1 MAAYSVTQKYLVDNY
16 AVVVLLTN
24 ADPLE
29 VGQSFTLAGVD
40 ATFNGSYTV
49 RELPPYRFTGVDE
62 YGFFT
67 YDVEEPIQNQ
77 VLFAKTAADVI
88 ISLAT
93 GTLTTTPTCTW
104 VTTDAQVE
112 DWLGIGTATAADQAF
127 ITQCRLA
134 ANEFA
139 YRRRNEAG
147 YKNESLTTVPNA
159 SVLLGTIA
167 YAGFLYRQRGA
178 VTDFA
183 SFDGLAAGGS
193 MGLSPMIKQLLG
205 VDRPS
210 VF

>member
-1 MAAYSVTQKYLVDNY
+1 MAVYSVTQKYLTDNY

-29 VGQSFTLAGVD
+29 VGQSVTIAGVD
-40 ATFNGSYTV
+40 ATFNGTYTV
-49 RELPPYRFTGVDE
+49 RELPQYYFTGVDE
-62 YGFFT
+62 QGFFQ
-67 YDVEEPIQNQ
+67 YDLQAPIANQ
-77 VLFAKTAADVI
+77 VLFAKTAANVNI
-88 ISLAT
+88 VAAT
-93 GTLTTTPTCTW
+93 GTLTTTPQCTW

-112 DWLGIGTATAADQAF
+112 DWLGIGTATAADQTF
-127 ITQCRLA
+127 ITQCRQA

-139 YRRRNEAG
+139 YRRRAEAG
-147 YKNESLTTVPNA
+147 YRNESLSTVPNP

-205 VDRPS
+205 VDRPA
-210 VF
+210 VA

>member
-1 MAAYSVTQKYLVDNY
+1 MAAYSVTQKYIVDNY

-40 ATFNGSYTV
+40 ATFNGTYTV
-49 RELPPYRFTGVDE
+49 HTLPPFRFIGVDE
-62 YGFFT
+62 YGFFE
-67 YDVEEPIQNQ
+67 YDPEQPIQNQ
-77 VLFAKTAADVI
+77 VLFAKTAANVI
-88 ISLAT
+88 ISPAT

-104 VTTDAQVE
+104 ITSDSQVE
-112 DWLGIGTATAADQAF
+112 DWLGIGTATAADQTF

-134 ANEFA
+134 SNEFCF
-139 YRRRNEAG
+139 RRRQEAN
-147 YKNESLTTVPNA
+147 YRDSLTTVPNA
-159 SVLLGTIA
+159 SVLLGAIA

-183 SFDGLAAGGS
+183 GFDGLAAGGS

-205 VDRPS
+205 IDRPA

>member
-1 MAAYSVTQKYLVDNY
+1 MAVYSVSQKYIVDNY

-49 RELPPYRFTGVDE
+49 HALPPFRFLGVDE
-62 YGFFT
+62 YGFFL
-67 YDVEEPIQNQ
+67 YDPEQPIQHQ

-88 ISLAT
+88 ISPAT

-104 VTTDAQVE
+104 ITADSQIE
-112 DWLGIGTATAADQAF
+112 DWLGIGTATAADQTF

-134 ANEFA
+134 SNEFCF
-139 YRRRNEAG
+139 RRRQEAN
-147 YKNESLTTVPNA
+147 YRDSLTTVPNA
-159 SVLLGTIA
+159 SVLLGAVA

-183 SFDGLAAGGS
+183 GFDGLAAGGS

-205 VDRPS
+205 IDRPA

>member
-1 MAAYSVTQKYLVDNY
+1 MAVYSVSQKYIVDNY

-49 RELPPYRFTGVDE
+49 HALPPFRFLGVDE
-62 YGFFT
+62 YGFFL
-67 YDVEEPIQNQ
+67 YDPEQPIQHQ
-77 VLFAKTAADVI
+77 VLFAKTAANVI
-88 ISLAT
+88 ISPAT

-104 VTTDAQVE
+104 ITADSQVE
-112 DWLGIGTATAADQAF
+112 DWLGIGTATAADQTF

-134 ANEFA
+134 ANEFCF
-139 YRRRNEAG
+139 RRRQEAG
-147 YKNESLTTVPNA
+147 YKDSLTTSPNA
-159 SVLLGTIA
+159 SVTLGTVA

-183 SFDGLAAGGS
+183 GFDGLAAGGS

-205 VDRPS
+205 IDRPA

>member
-1 MAAYSVTQKYLVDNY
+1 MAAYSVTQKYIVDNY

-49 RELPPYRFTGVDE
+49 HALPPFRFIGVDE
-62 YGFFT
+62 YGFFL
-67 YDVEEPIQNQ
+67 YDPEQPIQNQ
-77 VLFAKTAADVI
+77 VLFAKTAANVI
-88 ISLAT
+88 ISPAT

-104 VTTDAQVE
+104 ITADSQIE
-112 DWLGIGTATAADQAF
+112 DWLGIGTATAADQTF

-134 ANEFA
+134 ANEFC
-139 YRRRNEAG
+139 YRRRLEAG
-147 YKNESLTTVPNA
+147 YKDSLTTSPNA
-159 SVLLGTIA
+159 SVTLGTVA

-183 SFDGLAAGGS
+183 GFDGLAAGGS

-205 VDRPS
+205 IDRPA

>member
-1 MAAYSVTQKYLVDNY
+1 MAVYSVSQKYIVDNY

-49 RELPPYRFTGVDE
+49 HALPPFRFLGVDE
-62 YGFFT
+62 YGFFL
-67 YDVEEPIQNQ
+67 YDPEQPIQHQ
-77 VLFAKTAADVI
+77 VLFAKTADNVI
-88 ISLAT
+88 ISPAT

-104 VTTDAQVE
+104 ITTDSQVE
-112 DWLGIGTATAADQAF
+112 DWLGIGTATAADQTF

-134 ANEFA
+134 ANEFC
-139 YRRRNEAG
+139 YRRRLEAG
-147 YKNESLTTVPNA
+147 YKDSLTTVPNA
-159 SVLLGTIA
+159 SVTLGTVA

-183 SFDGLAAGGS
+183 GFDGLAAGGS

-205 VDRPS
+205 IDRPA

>member
-1 MAAYSVTQKYLVDNY
+1 MAAYSVKQKYLVDNY
-16 AVVVLLTN
+16 AVLVLLTN

-29 VGQSFTLAGVD
+29 VGQSFTVAGVD

-49 RELPPYRFTGVDE
+49 FELPQFRFTGVDE
-62 YGFFT
+62 YGFFL
-67 YDVEEPIQNQ
+67 YDTEQPIQNQ
-77 VLFAKTAADVI
+77 VLYARTAANVI
-88 ISLAT
+88 ISPAT

-104 VTTDAQVE
+104 ITTDSQVE
-112 DWLGIGTATAADQAF
+112 DWLGIGTATTADQTF

-134 ANEFA
+134 ANEFC
-139 YRRRNEAG
+139 YRRRQEAG
-147 YKNESLTTVPNA
+147 YKDSLTTVPNA
-159 SVLLGTIA
+159 SVLLGSIA
-167 YAGFLYRQRGA
+167 YAAFLYRQRGA

-205 VDRPS
+205 VDRPA

>member
-1 MAAYSVTQKYLVDNY
+1 MAAYSVTQKYIVDNY

-40 ATFNGSYTV
+40 ATFNGTYTV
-49 RELPPYRFTGVDE
+49 HTLPPFRFLGVDE
-62 YGFFT
+62 YGFFE
-67 YDVEEPIQNQ
+67 YDPEQPIQNQ
-77 VLFAKTAADVI
+77 VLFAKTAANVI
-88 ISLAT
+88 ISPAT

-104 VTTDAQVE
+104 ITSDSQIE
-112 DWLGIGTATAADQAF
+112 DWLGIGTATAADQTF

-134 ANEFA
+134 SNEFCF
-139 YRRRNEAG
+139 RRRLEAN
-147 YKNESLTTVPNA
+147 YRDSLTTVPNA
-159 SVLLGTIA
+159 SVLLGAIA

-183 SFDGLAAGGS
+183 GFDGLAAGGS

-205 VDRPS
+205 IDRPA

>member
-1 MAAYSVTQKYLVDNY
+1 MAVYSVSQKYIVDNY

-49 RELPPYRFTGVDE
+49 HALPPFRFLGVDE
-62 YGFFT
+62 YGFFL
-67 YDVEEPIQNQ
+67 YDPEQPIQHQ
-77 VLFAKTAADVI
+77 VLFAKTAANVI
-88 ISLAT
+88 ISPAT

-104 VTTDAQVE
+104 ITADSQIE
-112 DWLGIGTATAADQAF
+112 DWLGIGTATAADQTF

-134 ANEFA
+134 SNEFCF
-139 YRRRNEAG
+139 RRRQEAN
-147 YKNESLTTVPNA
+147 YRDSLTTVPNA
-159 SVLLGTIA
+159 SVLLGAVA

-183 SFDGLAAGGS
+183 GFDGLAAGGS

-205 VDRPS
+205 IDRPA

>member
-40 ATFNGSYTV
+40 ATFNGTYNV
-49 RELPPYRFTGVDE
+49 HALPPFRFIGVDE
-62 YGFFT
+62 YGFLE
-67 YDVEEPIQNQ
+67 YDPEQPIQNQ
-77 VLFAKTAADVI
+77 VLFAKTAANVI
-88 ISLAT
+88 ISPAT

-104 VTTDAQVE
+104 ITTDSQVE
-112 DWLGIGTATAADQAF
+112 DWLGIGTATAADQTF

-134 ANEFA
+134 SNEFC
-139 YRRRNEAG
+139 YRRRQEAN
-147 YKNESLTTVPNA
+147 YRDSLTTVPNA
-159 SVLLGTIA
+159 SVLLGAIA

-183 SFDGLAAGGS
+183 GFDGLAAGGS

-205 VDRPS
+205 IDRPA

>member
-1 MAAYSVTQKYLVDNY
+1 MAVYSVTQKYLTDNY

-29 VGQSFTLAGVD
+29 VGQSVTIAGVD
-40 ATFNGSYTV
+40 ATFNGTYTV
-49 RELPPYRFTGVDE
+49 RELPQYYFTGVDDQ
-62 YGFFT
+62 GFFQ
-67 YDVEEPIQNQ
+67 YDLQAPIANQ
-77 VLFAKTAADVI
+77 VLFAKTAANVNI
-88 ISLAT
+88 VAAT
-93 GTLTTTPTCTW
+93 GTLTTTPQCTW
-104 VTTDAQVE
+104 VTTDAQIE
-112 DWLGIGTATAADQAF
+112 DWLGIGTATAADQTF
-127 ITQCRLA
+127 ITQCRQA

-139 YRRRNEAG
+139 YRRRAEAG
-147 YKNESLTTVPNA
+147 YRNESLSTVPNP

-205 VDRPS
+205 VDRPA
-210 VF
+210 VA

>member
-1 MAAYSVTQKYLVDNY
+1 MAAYSVTQKYIVDNY

-40 ATFNGSYTV
+40 ATFNGTYTV
-49 RELPPYRFTGVDE
+49 HTLPPFRFMGVDE
-62 YGFFT
+62 YGFFI
-67 YDVEEPIQNQ
+67 YDPEQPIQHQ

-88 ISLAT
+88 ISPAT

-104 VTTDAQVE
+104 ITADSQIE
-112 DWLGIGTATAADQAF
+112 DWLGIGTATAADQTF

-134 ANEFA
+134 ANEFC
-139 YRRRNEAG
+139 YRRRLEAG
-147 YKNESLTTVPNA
+147 YKDSLTTSPNA
-159 SVLLGTIA
+159 SVTLGTVA

-183 SFDGLAAGGS
+183 GFDGLAAGGS

-205 VDRPS
+205 IDRPA

>member
-1 MAAYSVTQKYLVDNY
+1 MATYSVTQKYLVDNY

-29 VGQSFTLAGVD
+29 VSQSFTLAGVD
-40 ATFNGSYTV
+40 ATFDGTYLV
-49 RELPPYRFTGVDE
+49 HALPPFRFIGVDE
-62 YGFFT
+62 YGFLE
-67 YDVEEPIQNQ
+67 YDPEQPIQNQ
-77 VLFAKTAADVI
+77 VLFAKTAANVI
-88 ISLAT
+88 ISPAT

-104 VTTDAQVE
+104 ITTDSQVE
-112 DWLGIGTATAADQAF
+112 DWLGIGTATAADQTF

-134 ANEFA
+134 SNEFC
-139 YRRRNEAG
+139 YRRRQESN
-147 YKNESLTTVPNA
+147 YRDSLTTVPNA
-159 SVLLGTIA
+159 SVLLGAIA

-183 SFDGLAAGGS
+183 GFDGLAAGGS

-205 VDRPS
+205 IDRPA

>member
-1 MAAYSVTQKYLVDNY
+1 MATYSVTQKYLVDNY

-40 ATFNGSYTV
+40 ATFNGTYLV
-49 RELPPYRFTGVDE
+49 HALPPFRFIGVDE
-62 YGFFT
+62 YGFLE
-67 YDVEEPIQNQ
+67 YDFEEPIQNQ
-77 VLFAKTAADVI
+77 VLFAKTAANVI
-88 ISLAT
+88 ISPAT
-93 GTLTTTPTCTW
+93 GTLTTTPICTW
-104 VTTDAQVE
+104 ITADSQVE
-112 DWLGIGTATAADQAF
+112 DWLGIGTATSADQTF

-134 ANEFA
+134 ANEFC
-139 YRRRNEAG
+139 YRRRLEAG
-147 YKNESLTTVPNA
+147 YKDSLTTSPNS
-159 SVLLGTIA
+159 SVTLGTVA

-183 SFDGLAAGGS
+183 GFDGLAAGGS

-205 VDRPS
+205 IDRPA

>member
-1 MAAYSVTQKYLVDNY
+1 MAAYSVTQKYIVDNY

-40 ATFNGSYTV
+40 ATFNGTYTV
-49 RELPPYRFTGVDE
+49 HTLPPFRFIGVDE
-62 YGFFT
+62 YGFFQ
-67 YDVEEPIQNQ
+67 YDPEQPIQNQ
-77 VLFAKTAADVI
+77 VLFAKTADNVI
-88 ISLAT
+88 ISPAT

-112 DWLGIGTATAADQAF
+112 DWLGIGTATAADQTF

-134 ANEFA
+134 ANEFC
-139 YRRRNEAG
+139 YRRRAEAG

-167 YAGFLYRQRGA
+167 YAGF
-178 VTDFA
+178 
-183 SFDGLAAGGS
+183 
-193 MGLSPMIKQLLG
+193 
-205 VDRPS
+205 
-210 VF
+210 

>member
-1 MAAYSVTQKYLVDNY
+1 MAAYSVTQKYIVDNY

-40 ATFNGSYTV
+40 ATFNGTYTV
-49 RELPPYRFTGVDE
+49 HTLPPFRFMGVDE
-62 YGFFT
+62 YGFFI
-67 YDVEEPIQNQ
+67 YDPEQPIQNQ

-88 ISLAT
+88 ISPAT

-104 VTTDAQVE
+104 ITADSQVE
-112 DWLGIGTATAADQAF
+112 DWLGIGTATSADQTF

-134 ANEFA
+134 ANEFC
-139 YRRRNEAG
+139 YRRRLEAG
-147 YKNESLTTVPNA
+147 YKDSLTTSPNA
-159 SVLLGTIA
+159 SVTLGTVA

-183 SFDGLAAGGS
+183 GFDGLAAGGS

-205 VDRPS
+205 IDRPG

>member
-1 MAAYSVTQKYLVDNY
+1 MAAYSVTQKYIVDNY

-40 ATFNGSYTV
+40 ATFNGTYLV
-49 RELPPYRFTGVDE
+49 HALPPFRFIGVDE
-62 YGFFT
+62 YGFLE
-67 YDVEEPIQNQ
+67 YDPEQPIQNQ
-77 VLFAKTAADVI
+77 VLFSKTAANVI
-88 ISLAT
+88 ISPAT

-104 VTTDAQVE
+104 ITTDSQVE
-112 DWLGIGTATAADQAF
+112 DWLGIGTATAADQTF

-134 ANEFA
+134 ANEFC
-139 YRRRNEAG
+139 YRRRQEAG
-147 YKNESLTTVPNA
+147 YKDSLTTSPNA
-159 SVLLGTIA
+159 SVTLGTVA

-183 SFDGLAAGGS
+183 GFDGLAAGGS

-205 VDRPS
+205 IDRPA

>member
-1 MAAYSVTQKYLVDNY
+1 MATYSVTQKYLVDNY

-29 VGQSFTLAGVD
+29 VSQSFTLAGVD
-40 ATFNGSYTV
+40 ATFDGTYLV
-49 RELPPYRFTGVDE
+49 HALPPFRFIGVDE
-62 YGFFT
+62 YGFLE
-67 YDVEEPIQNQ
+67 YDPEQPIQNQ
-77 VLFAKTAADVI
+77 VLFAKTAANVI
-88 ISLAT
+88 ISPAT

-104 VTTDAQVE
+104 ITTDSQVE
-112 DWLGIGTATAADQAF
+112 DWLGIGTATAADQTF

-134 ANEFA
+134 SNEFC
-139 YRRRNEAG
+139 YRRRQEAN
-147 YKNESLTTVPNA
+147 YRDSLTTVPNA
-159 SVLLGTIA
+159 SVLLGAIA

-183 SFDGLAAGGS
+183 GFDGLAAGGS

-205 VDRPS
+205 IDRPA

>member
-1 MAAYSVTQKYLVDNY
+1 MAVYSVTQKYLTDNY

-29 VGQSFTLAGVD
+29 VGQSVTIAGVD
-40 ATFNGSYTV
+40 ATFNGTYTV
-49 RELPPYRFTGVDE
+49 HELPQYYYTGVDDQ
-62 YGFFT
+62 GFLH
-67 YDVEEPIQNQ
+67 YDIEAPIANQ
-77 VLFAKTAADVI
+77 VLFAKTAANVNI
-88 ISLAT
+88 VAAT
-93 GTLTTTPTCTW
+93 GTLTTTPQCTW

-112 DWLGIGTATAADQAF
+112 DWLGIGTATAADQTF
-127 ITQCRLA
+127 ITQCRQA

-139 YRRRNEAG
+139 YRRRAEAG
-147 YKNESLTTVPNA
+147 YRNESLSTVPNP

-205 VDRPS
+205 VDRPA
-210 VF
+210 VA

>member
-1 MAAYSVTQKYLVDNY
+1 MAVYSVQQKYLVDNY
-16 AVVVLLTN
+16 AVLVLLTN

-29 VGQSFTLAGVD
+29 VGQSFTVAGVD

-49 RELPPYRFTGVDE
+49 FELPQFRFTGVDE
-62 YGFFT
+62 YGFFL
-67 YDVEEPIQNQ
+67 YDTEQPIQNQ
-77 VLFAKTAADVI
+77 VLYARTAANVI
-88 ISLAT
+88 ISPAT

-104 VTTDAQVE
+104 ITTDSQVE
-112 DWLGIGTATAADQAF
+112 DWLGIGTATTADQTF

-139 YRRRNEAG
+139 FRRRQEAN
-147 YKNESLTTVPNA
+147 YKDSLTTVPNA

-205 VDRPS
+205 VDRPA

>member
-1 MAAYSVTQKYLVDNY
+1 MAAYSVTQKYIVDNY

-40 ATFNGSYTV
+40 ATFNGTYTV
-49 RELPPYRFTGVDE
+49 HTLPPFRFMGVDE
-62 YGFFT
+62 YGFFI
-67 YDVEEPIQNQ
+67 YDPEQPIQHQ

-88 ISLAT
+88 ISPAT

-104 VTTDAQVE
+104 ITTDSQVE
-112 DWLGIGTATAADQAF
+112 DWLGIGTATAADQTF

-134 ANEFA
+134 ANEFC
-139 YRRRNEAG
+139 YRRRQEAG
-147 YKNESLTTVPNA
+147 YKDSLTTSPNA
-159 SVLLGTIA
+159 SVTLGTVA

-183 SFDGLAAGGS
+183 GFDGLAAGGS

-205 VDRPS
+205 IDRPA

>member
-1 MAAYSVTQKYLVDNY
+1 MAAYSVKQKYLVDNY
-16 AVVVLLTN
+16 AVLVLLTN

-29 VGQSFTLAGVD
+29 VGQSFTVAGVD

-49 RELPPYRFTGVDE
+49 FELPQFRFTGVDE
-62 YGFFT
+62 YGFFL
-67 YDVEEPIQNQ
+67 YDTEQPIQNQ
-77 VLFAKTAADVI
+77 VLYARTADNVI
-88 ISLAT
+88 ISPAT

-104 VTTDAQVE
+104 ITTDSQVE
-112 DWLGIGTATAADQAF
+112 DWLGIGTATTADQTF

-134 ANEFA
+134 ANEFC
-139 YRRRNEAG
+139 YRRRQEAG
-147 YKNESLTTVPNA
+147 YKDSLTTSPNA

-205 VDRPS
+205 VDRPA

>member
-1 MAAYSVTQKYLVDNY
+1 MATYSVTQKYLVDNY

-29 VGQSFTLAGVD
+29 VSQSFTLAGVD
-40 ATFNGSYTV
+40 ATFNGTYLV
-49 RELPPYRFTGVDE
+49 HALPPFRFIGVDE
-62 YGFFT
+62 YGFLE
-67 YDVEEPIQNQ
+67 YDFEEPIQNQ
-77 VLFAKTAADVI
+77 VLFAKTAANVI
-88 ISLAT
+88 ISPAT

-104 VTTDAQVE
+104 ITTDSQVE
-112 DWLGIGTATAADQAF
+112 DWLGIGTATAADQTF

-134 ANEFA
+134 SNEFC
-139 YRRRNEAG
+139 YRRRQEAN
-147 YKNESLTTVPNA
+147 YRDSLTTVPNA
-159 SVLLGTIA
+159 SVLLGAIA

-183 SFDGLAAGGS
+183 GFDGLAAGGS

-205 VDRPS
+205 IDRPA

>member
-1 MAAYSVTQKYLVDNY
+1 MAVYSVSQKYIVDNY

-49 RELPPYRFTGVDE
+49 HALPPFRFLGVDE
-62 YGFFT
+62 YGFFL
-67 YDVEEPIQNQ
+67 YDPEQPIQHQ
-77 VLFAKTAADVI
+77 VLFAKTAANVI
-88 ISLAT
+88 ISPAT

-104 VTTDAQVE
+104 ITTDSQVE
-112 DWLGIGTATAADQAF
+112 DWLGIGTATAADQTF

-134 ANEFA
+134 SNEFCF
-139 YRRRNEAG
+139 RRRQEAN
-147 YKNESLTTVPNA
+147 YRDSLTTVPNA
-159 SVLLGTIA
+159 SVLLGAVA

-183 SFDGLAAGGS
+183 GFDGLAAGGS

-205 VDRPS
+205 IDRPA

>member
-1 MAAYSVTQKYLVDNY
+1 MAAYSVKQKYLVDNY
-16 AVVVLLTN
+16 AVLVLLTN

-29 VGQSFTLAGVD
+29 VGQSFTVTGVD

-49 RELPPYRFTGVDE
+49 YQLPEFRFLGVDQ
-62 YGFFT
+62 YGFFE
-67 YDVEEPIQNQ
+67 YDYEQPIQNQ
-77 VLFAKTAADVI
+77 VLYAKTADNVI
-88 ISLAT
+88 IAPAT

-104 VTTDAQVE
+104 ITTDSQVE
-112 DWLGIGTATAADQAF
+112 DWLGIGTATAADQTF

-139 YRRRNEAG
+139 YRRRQEAG
-147 YKNESLTTVPNA
+147 WKDSLTTVPNA

-183 SFDGLAAGGS
+183 GFDGLAAGGS

-205 VDRPS
+205 VDRPA

>member
-1 MAAYSVTQKYLVDNY
+1 MATYSVTQKYLVDNY

-29 VGQSFTLAGVD
+29 VSQSFTLAGVD
-40 ATFNGSYTV
+40 ATFNGTYLV
-49 RELPPYRFTGVDE
+49 HALPPFRFIGVDE
-62 YGFFT
+62 YGFLE
-67 YDVEEPIQNQ
+67 YDFQEPIQNQ
-77 VLFAKTAADVI
+77 VLFAKTAANVI
-88 ISLAT
+88 ISPAT

-104 VTTDAQVE
+104 ITTDSQVE
-112 DWLGIGTATAADQAF
+112 DWLGIGTATAADQTF

-134 ANEFA
+134 ANEFC
-139 YRRRNEAG
+139 YRRRQEAG
-147 YKNESLTTVPNA
+147 YKDSLTTSPNA
-159 SVLLGTIA
+159 SVTLGTVA

-183 SFDGLAAGGS
+183 GFDGLAAGGS

-205 VDRPS
+205 IDRPA

>member
-1 MAAYSVTQKYLVDNY
+1 MAVYSVTQKYLTDNY

-29 VGQSFTLAGVD
+29 VGQSVTIAGVD
-40 ATFNGSYTV
+40 ATFNGTYTV
-49 RELPPYRFTGVDE
+49 VALPQYYFTGVDDQ
-62 YGFFT
+62 GFFH
-67 YDVEEPIQNQ
+67 YDIQTPIANQ
-77 VLFAKTAADVI
+77 VLFAKTADNVNVVAAAG
-88 ISLAT
+88 S
-93 GTLTTTPTCTW
+93 LTTTPTCTW
-104 VTTDAQVE
+104 VTTDSQVE
-112 DWLGIGTATAADQAF
+112 DWLGIGTATAADQTF
-127 ITQCRLA
+127 ITQCRLS

-139 YRRRNEAG
+139 YRRRREAG
-147 YKNESLTTVPNA
+147 YRNESLSTVPNS

-205 VDRPS
+205 VDRPA
-210 VF
+210 VA

>member
-49 RELPPYRFTGVDE
+49 RELPLYRFTGVDE

-77 VLFAKTAADVI
+77 VLFAKTAANVI
-88 ISLAT
+88 ISPAT
-93 GTLTTTPTCTW
+93 GTLTTTPICTW
-104 VTTDAQVE
+104 VTTDAQIE
-112 DWLGIGTATAADQAF
+112 DWLGIGTATAADQTF

-139 YRRRNEAG
+139 YRRRAEAG
-147 YKNESLTTVPNA
+147 YKNESLTTVPNS

-183 SFDGLAAGGS
+183 GFDGLAAGGS

>member
-88 ISLAT
+88 ISPAT
-93 GTLTTTPTCTW
+93 GTLTTSPTCTW
-104 VTTDAQVE
+104 VTTDAQIE
-112 DWLGIGTATAADQAF
+112 DWLGIGTATAADQTF
-127 ITQCRLA
+127 ITQCRQA

-139 YRRRNEAG
+139 YRRRAEAG

-183 SFDGLAAGGS
+183 GFDGLAAGGS

>member
-1 MAAYSVTQKYLVDNY
+1 MATYSVTQKYLVDNY

-29 VGQSFTLAGVD
+29 VSQSFTLAGVD
-40 ATFNGSYTV
+40 ATFNGTYNV
-49 RELPPYRFTGVDE
+49 HALPPFRFIGVDE
-62 YGFFT
+62 YGFLE
-67 YDVEEPIQNQ
+67 YDPEQPIQNQ
-77 VLFAKTAADVI
+77 VLFAKTAANVI
-88 ISLAT
+88 ISPAT

-104 VTTDAQVE
+104 ITTDSQVE
-112 DWLGIGTATAADQAF
+112 DWLGIGTATAADQTF

-134 ANEFA
+134 SNEFC
-139 YRRRNEAG
+139 YRRRQEAN
-147 YKNESLTTVPNA
+147 YRDSLTTVPNA
-159 SVLLGTIA
+159 SVLLGAIA

-183 SFDGLAAGGS
+183 GFDGLAAGGS

-205 VDRPS
+205 IDRPA

>member
-1 MAAYSVTQKYLVDNY
+1 MAVYSVSQKYIVDNY

-40 ATFNGSYTV
+40 ATFNGSYIV
-49 RELPPYRFTGVDE
+49 HALPPFRFLGVDE
-62 YGFFT
+62 YGFFL
-67 YDVEEPIQNQ
+67 YDPEQPIQHQ
-77 VLFAKTAADVI
+77 VLFAKTADNVI
-88 ISLAT
+88 ISPAT

-104 VTTDAQVE
+104 ITADSQVE
-112 DWLGIGTATAADQAF
+112 DWLGIGTATAADQTF

-134 ANEFA
+134 ANEFC
-139 YRRRNEAG
+139 YRRRLEAG
-147 YKNESLTTVPNA
+147 YKDSLTTVPNA
-159 SVLLGTIA
+159 SVTLGTVA

-183 SFDGLAAGGS
+183 GFDGLAAGGS

-205 VDRPS
+205 IDRPA

>member
-1 MAAYSVTQKYLVDNY
+1 MATYSVTQKYLVDNY

-40 ATFNGSYTV
+40 ATFNGTYLV
-49 RELPPYRFTGVDE
+49 HALPPFRFIGVDE
-62 YGFFT
+62 YGFLE
-67 YDVEEPIQNQ
+67 YDFEEPIQNQ
-77 VLFAKTAADVI
+77 VLFAKTAANVI
-88 ISLAT
+88 ISPAT

-104 VTTDAQVE
+104 ITTDSQVE
-112 DWLGIGTATAADQAF
+112 DWLGIGTATAADQTF

-134 ANEFA
+134 ANEFC
-139 YRRRNEAG
+139 YRRRQEAG
-147 YKNESLTTVPNA
+147 YKDSLTTSPNA
-159 SVLLGTIA
+159 SVTLGTVA

-183 SFDGLAAGGS
+183 GFDGLAAGGS

-205 VDRPS
+205 IDRPA

>member
-1 MAAYSVTQKYLVDNY
+1 MAAYSVTQKYIVDNY

-49 RELPPYRFTGVDE
+49 VALPQFRFIGVDE
-62 YGFFT
+62 YGFFL
-67 YDVEEPIQNQ
+67 YDPEQPIQHQ
-77 VLFAKTAADVI
+77 VLFAKTAANVI
-88 ISLAT
+88 ISPAT
-93 GTLTTTPTCTW
+93 GTLTTTPSCTW
-104 VTTDAQVE
+104 ITADSQVE
-112 DWLGIGTATAADQAF
+112 DWLGIGTATAADQTF

-134 ANEFA
+134 ANEFCF
-139 YRRRNEAG
+139 RRRQEAG
-147 YKNESLTTVPNA
+147 YKDSLGTSPNA
-159 SVLLGTIA
+159 SVTLGTVA

-183 SFDGLAAGGS
+183 GFDGLAAGGS

-205 VDRPS
+205 IDRPA

>member
-1 MAAYSVTQKYLVDNY
+1 MAVYSVSQKYIVDNY

-40 ATFNGSYTV
+40 ATFNGSNYTV
-49 RELPPYRFTGVDE
+49 VALPQFRFLGVDE
-62 YGFFT
+62 YGFFL
-67 YDVEEPIQNQ
+67 YDPEQPIQHQ
-77 VLFAKTAADVI
+77 VLFAKTADNVI
-88 ISLAT
+88 ISPAT

-104 VTTDAQVE
+104 ITADSQVE
-112 DWLGIGTATAADQAF
+112 DWLGIGTATAADQTF

-134 ANEFA
+134 ANEFCF
-139 YRRRNEAG
+139 RRRQEAG
-147 YKNESLTTVPNA
+147 YKDSLTTVPNA
-159 SVLLGTIA
+159 SVTLGTVA

-183 SFDGLAAGGS
+183 GFDGLAAGGS

-205 VDRPS
+205 IDRPA

>member
-1 MAAYSVTQKYLVDNY
+1 MAAYSVKQKYLVDNY
-16 AVVVLLTN
+16 AVLVLLTN

-29 VGQSFTLAGVD
+29 VGQSFTVAGVD

-49 RELPPYRFTGVDE
+49 FELPQFRFTGVDE
-62 YGFFT
+62 YGFFQ
-67 YDVEEPIQNQ
+67 YDPEQPIQNQ
-77 VLFAKTAADVI
+77 VLYARTAANVI
-88 ISLAT
+88 ISPAV

-104 VTTDAQVE
+104 ITTDSQVE
-112 DWLGIGTATAADQAF
+112 DWLGIGTATTADQTF

-139 YRRRNEAG
+139 FRRRQEAN
-147 YKNESLTTVPNA
+147 YKDSLTTVPNA

-205 VDRPS
+205 VDRPA